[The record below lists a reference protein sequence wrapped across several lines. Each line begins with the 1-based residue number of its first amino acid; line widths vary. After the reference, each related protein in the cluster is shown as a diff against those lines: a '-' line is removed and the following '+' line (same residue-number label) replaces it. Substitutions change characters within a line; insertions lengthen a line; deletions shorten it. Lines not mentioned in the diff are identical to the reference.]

1 MTALLMPHDVD
12 RILRYPSGR
21 SERLAKAGKLPCIRL
36 PDGSIRFDEDQIKT
50 LLAANR
56 IPEVSNA
63 D

>member
-1 MTALLMPHDVD
+1 MTALLMPQDVD

-21 SERLAKAGKLPCIRL
+21 SERLAKEGKISFIRL
-36 PDGSIRFDEDQIKT
+36 PDGSIRFDEEQIKT
-50 LLAANR
+50 LLAAHR